1 MNLETILGHI
11 KALILIAIPFLLL
24 YALAVKEM
32 RRQKARKAGVE
43 AINRELKS
51 LQEQITLV
59 TTPDVPGRGVAK
71 ELGPVTVEGSAGT
84 GFIGIAG
91 KKALIVLMRTARAMG
106 ADGIVNFR
114 HQSGAVEAGMI
125 KRQPGIAMLVG
136 TAVKLT
142 DSRVNDPSL

>member
-1 MNLETILGHI
+1 VDLETILGHI

-51 LQEQITLV
+51 LQEQIALV
-59 TTPDVPGRGVAK
+59 TTPDVPGRSIAK
-71 ELGPVTVEGSAGT
+71 ELGLVTVEGSAGT

-91 KKALIVLMRTARAMG
+91 KKALIVLMRKARAMG

-114 HQSGAVEAGMI
+114 HESGAVEAGK
-125 KRQPGIAMLVG
+125 KRQPGITKLVG

-142 DSRVNDPSL
+142 ESRMNDPSL